1 MQATTRRVWIA
12 GCVLVCV
19 TLAGVLVARAPGS
32 AQPAAPQPPVFRRD
46 ATFVQVD
53 VYPLRDGRPIED
65 LAQEDFEILE
75 DGAPQTIREFQRISR
90 PAITT
95 VTERKDPNS
104 VAEAF
109 EQAADGSRRVFVVFL
124 DTTMTTVEGAH
135 SARKPLVSMLEQL
148 VGPDDLYAV
157 MTPDMRAGS
166 LTFARRTE
174 GLDADLASY
183 WTWGRRDA
191 RGRRDAEDQQIDD
204 CFPDPAPERYCTGP
218 GGTPVRQPERA
229 YRGVAEQLI
238 ERRGET
244 RALKALEDLVQ
255 TLGLVREG
263 RKAVIVVSQ
272 GWRLLGP
279 KPELTRLQEC
289 DSAPRIPTPG
299 IGTSGRLVPDT
310 AVDRPDPTQRTEVGC
325 HQLALTYASVDNEP
339 RFRDLIARAN
349 RFNVSFYP
357 FDTRGLAVFDRSIE
371 VRDEPIRND
380 PGERSPRLQG
390 QLQGP
395 SAETMRLAT
404 RVATLRTLAEETGGI
419 AVVNTHNLNAGAA
432 RIVGDLSSYYL
443 LGYQSTNSRLDGR
456 WRSITVRVKRP
467 GVNVRA
473 RKGYRAL
480 TQEEAAAMSAAGA
493 AGPATSPDFAKAT
506 SGLAEAEGGGGSA
519 GSATGASLPSVADA
533 VRSLAALDRPVPWR
547 SRAAW
552 RLEAANG
559 EPKSRA
565 RFWITSEFDAARG
578 KPEWASGGDLTA
590 TLTLADGAAIGST
603 TARLEPGATTL
614 ETAIDANVAAGADI
628 VVKLRLAPAGGGL
641 PLTDVLR
648 ITAGVQAGERLY
660 RSAPST
666 GNRFVAAAAPR
677 FRRGERLRVTTPI
690 DVATA
695 VAEASLLDRAGAA
708 MRVPAA
714 ARIETIDGH
723 LWAIGEVSLVPL
735 SVGDYALQIVVRAN
749 DQTRHVLTAFR
760 VTP

>member
-1 MQATTRRVWIA
+1 MQGTTRRVWIA
-12 GCVLVCV
+12 GGVLVCV
-19 TLAGVLVARAPGS
+19 TLAGVLFARAPGS
-32 AQPAAPQPPVFRRD
+32 AQTAAPQPPVFRRD

-53 VYPLRDGRPIED
+53 VYPLRDGRPVED

-109 EQAADGSRRVFVVFL
+109 EQAADGRRRVFVVFL
-124 DTTMTTVEGAH
+124 DTAMSTLEGSH
-135 SARKPLVSMLEQL
+135 NARQPLVSMLEQL
-148 VGPDDLYAV
+148 VGPDDLYAI

-174 GLDADLASY
+174 GFDADLARY
-183 WTWGRRDA
+183 WAWGKRDTRA
-191 RGRRDAEDQQIDD
+191 QRDPEDQQIDA

-218 GGTPVRQPERA
+218 GGTMVRQPERA

-244 RALKALEDLVQ
+244 RSLAALEDLVQ
-255 TLGLVREG
+255 TLGFVREG

-289 DSAPRIPTPG
+289 DSGPPIPTPG

-310 AVDRPDPTQRTEVGC
+310 AVDRPDPTRRTEAGC
-325 HQLALTYASVDNEP
+325 HQLALTYASVDNEF
-339 RFRDLIARAN
+339 RFNDLIARAN

-371 VRDEPIRND
+371 VRDDPIRND
-380 PGERSPRLQG
+380 PGERSPRLRG

-395 SAETMRLAT
+395 SAEARRLST
-404 RVATLRTLAEETGGI
+404 RVDVLRTLAEGTGGL
-419 AVVNTHNLNAGAA
+419 AVVNTNDLKAGAA
-432 RIVGDLSSYYL
+432 RIVADLSSYYL
-443 LGYQSTNSRLDGR
+443 LGYQSTNSGLDGR
-456 WRSITVRVKRP
+456 WRTIAVRVKRP

-480 TQEEAAAMSAAGA
+480 TQAEAAAMSAAA
-493 AGPATSPDFAKAT
+493 AGAGKPATSP
-506 SGLAEAEGGGGSA
+506 A
-519 GSATGASLPSVADA
+519 GSAAASLPGVAD
-533 VRSLAALDRPVPWR
+533 VIRSLAALDRPVPWR

-565 RFWITSEFDAARG
+565 RFWITSEIDAARG

-648 ITAGVQAGERLY
+648 VTAGVQAGERLY

-677 FRRGERLRVTTPI
+677 FRRGERLRVTTPV

-714 ARIETIDGH
+714 ARIETIDGR
-723 LWAIGEVSLVPL
+723 LWAIGEVSLAPL
-735 SVGDYALQIVVRAN
+735 SAGDYALQIVVRAN

>member
-1 MQATTRRVWIA
+1 MQRVGTIRRVGIA
-12 GCVLVCV
+12 GWALACV
-19 TLAGVLVARAPGS
+19 TLAGVLVARAPEGP
-32 AQPAAPQPPVFRRD
+32 QTAAPQPPVFRRD

-53 VYPLRDGRPIED
+53 VYPSRDGRPVED
-65 LAQEDFEILE
+65 LAQEDFEIVE
-75 DGAPQTIREFQRISR
+75 DGAPQVIRDFQRISR
-90 PAITT
+90 PAITQ
-95 VTERKDPNS
+95 VTDRKDPTS

-109 EQAADGSRRVFVVFL
+109 EQAADGRRRVFVVFL
-124 DTTMTTVEGAH
+124 DTTMSTLEGSH
-135 SARKPLVSMLEQL
+135 NARKPLVSMLERL

-166 LTFARRTE
+166 ITFARRTE
-174 GLDADLASY
+174 ALDADLTRY
-183 WTWGRRDA
+183 WTWGERDTRARRDP
-191 RGRRDAEDQQIDD
+191 EEQQIDA
-204 CFPDPAPERYCTGP
+204 CFPDPAPKRYCQGHD
-218 GGTPVRQPERA
+218 GKLIEQPEHA

-244 RALKALEDLVQ
+244 RALDALEDLVQ
-255 TLGLVREG
+255 TLALVREG

-289 DSAPRIPTPG
+289 DSPPRIPTPG
-299 IGTSGRLVPDT
+299 RGTSGRLVPDT
-310 AVDRPDPTQRTEVGC
+310 AAERTDPTRWTESGC

-357 FDTRGLAVFDRSIE
+357 FDTRGLGVFDRP
-371 VRDEPIRND
+371 VGARDAAIRND

-395 SAETMRLAT
+395 SAEIGRLST
-404 RVATLRTLAEETGGI
+404 RVEALRTLAEGTGGI
-419 AVVNTHNLNAGAA
+419 AVVNTNDLNAGAT
-432 RIVGDLSSYYL
+432 RIVDDLSSYYL

-456 WRSITVRVKRP
+456 WRTIAVRVKRP
-467 GVNVRA
+467 GVDVRA

-480 TQEEAAAMSAAGA
+480 SQAEAAAMSAATAGA
-493 AGPATSPDFAKAT
+493 KSTTTP
-506 SGLAEAEGGGGSA
+506 A
-519 GSATGASLPSVADA
+519 GSATGASLPSVSD
-533 VRSLAALDRPVPWR
+533 VIGSLAALDRRVPWR

-552 RLEAANG
+552 RLDVADG
-559 EPKSRA
+559 GPKSRA
-565 RFWITSEFDAARG
+565 RFWIASEIDAVRG
-578 KPEWASGGDLTA
+578 QPEWASGGELTA
-590 TLTLADGAAIGST
+590 TLTLPDGAAIGST

-614 ETAIDANVAAGADI
+614 ETAIDADVRPGGDV
-628 VVKLRLAPAGGGL
+628 VVKLRLTPAGGGL

-648 ITAGVQAGERLY
+648 LAAGVQPGERLY

-677 FRRGERLRVTTPI
+677 FRRGERLRVATAI
-690 DVATA
+690 DVDTA

-714 ARIETIDGH
+714 ARIETIDGRP
-723 LWAIGEVSLVPL
+723 WAIGEVSLAPL
-735 SVGDYALQIVVRAN
+735 SAGDYALQIIVRVN
-749 DQTRHVLTAFR
+749 EQSRRVLTAFR
-760 VTP
+760 VVP